1 MHNRNVPSF
10 FLTNSTGAPHGDV
23 LGLINPLSNI
33 SSNCALS
40 SFSSAGAIRY
50 GAFEIGVVPGTNSIP
65 NSTFRSGGNPTISS
79 GNTSTNSETT
89 GIVLI
94 SGTAAAT

>member
-10 FLTNSTGAPHGDV
+10 FLTNNTGAPHGDV
-23 LGLINPLSNI
+23 LGRINPLSNM
-33 SSNCALS
+33 SSSYALS
-40 SFSSAGAIRY
+40 SFNSAGAIRY

-65 NSTFRSGGNPTISS
+65 NSTSRSGDSPTISS
-79 GNTSTNSETT
+79 GNTSANYDTT

-94 SGTAAAT
+94 SGATAAA